1 MPDSAPDIRR
11 FRLDISLPRSV
22 PAHDFRHPAEADIPA
37 IGALMWEAYRGT
49 PDGHDAGDG
58 VVSAT
63 HEIQLVFDGE
73 HGPFQPAASFVVADD
88 GRLVAAALVTV
99 WKEVPLLAYL
109 FTAPSH
115 TGRGLA
121 RRLVEAVMRALGEQ
135 GHVQL
140 SLAVTEHNIRARRLY
155 ESIGFVR
162 HRQPVDGTYE

>member
-1 MPDSAPDIRR
+1 MPDSPPDIRR

-22 PAHDFRHPAEADIPA
+22 PTHDFRHPAEADIA
-37 IGALMWEAYRGT
+37 ALGALMWEAYRGT
-49 PDGHDAGDG
+49 PDEHDAGDG
-58 VVSAT
+58 VISAT
-63 HEIQLVFDGE
+63 HEIQLVFRGE
-73 HGPFQPAASFVVADD
+73 HGPFQPAASFVAEDD

-99 WKEVPLLAYL
+99 WKEEPLLAYV

-140 SLAVTEHNIRARRLY
+140 SLAVTERNLRARRLY
-155 ESIGFVR
+155 ESMGFVR
-162 HRQPVDGTYE
+162 HRQPDGTYD

>member
-1 MPDSAPDIRR
+1 MPDSPPDIRR

-37 IGALMWEAYRGT
+37 LGALMWEAYRGT
-49 PDGHDAGDG
+49 PDEHDAGDG

-63 HEIQLVFDGE
+63 REIQLAFDSGL
-73 HGPFQPAASFVVADD
+73 GPFQRAASFVAEDEA
-88 GRLVAAALVTV
+88 RLVAAALVTV
-99 WKEVPLLAYL
+99 WKEEPLLAYL

-121 RRLVEAVMRALGEQ
+121 RRLVEAAMRALGEQ

-140 SLAVTEHNIRARRLY
+140 SLAVTGRNIRARRLY

-162 HRQPVDGTYE
+162 HRQADGTYD